1 MDIPFKFSYENGML
15 FYYKISQKFLPNV
28 SEWKNY
34 IISDCL
40 TEEVLSYEV
49 KPPEKTD
56 ETNKEQIEGGT
67 ETEGHDEQVEQN
79 VVSNATDDNEQ
90 DKADEIPEPK
100 SKIILIQ
107 FSVITKVYKKYTK
120 LEVPIHKFDDLKMYM
135 IEKDV

>member
-1 MDIPFKFSYENGML
+1 MDIPFKSSYENGML

-49 KPPEKTD
+49 KPPEKSD

-67 ETEGHDEQVEQN
+67 ETEGHVEQN
-79 VVSNATDDNEQ
+79 VVYSNATDNNDP
-90 DKADEIPEPK
+90 DKTDEIPEPK

-120 LEVPIHKFDDLKMYM
+120 LEVPIHKFDNLKMYM